1 MPEPRIE
8 TVKIQWL
15 DEQDKDGYWAKVA
28 INQIWDEQSDDGDIF
43 FYFETEEEYQRAK
56 TEDSGQE
63 FRIVEED

>member
-1 MPEPRIE
+1 MSEPRTE
-8 TVKIQWL
+8 TVKIQWI
-15 DEQDKDGYWAKVA
+15 DEQDKDGSWAKVA

>member
-1 MPEPRIE
+1 MAEPRTE

-15 DEQDKDGYWAKVA
+15 DEQDKDGSWAKVA

>member
-1 MPEPRIE
+1 MAEPRTQ

-15 DEQDKDGYWAKVA
+15 DEQDRDGSWAKVA

>member
-1 MPEPRIE
+1 MSEPRTQ

-15 DEQDKDGYWAKVA
+15 DEQDRDGSWAKVA
-28 INQIWDEQSDDGDIF
+28 INQTWDEQSDDGDIF

-63 FRIVEED
+63 FRIVEGD

>member
-1 MPEPRIE
+1 MSEPRTQ

-15 DEQDKDGYWAKVA
+15 DEQDRDGSWAKVA